1 MKMIFN
7 KSWKKK
13 LTAVLSALCISSTF
27 CSFAMAATPEEIE
40 AEIKRQQ
47 EYLAQLETQKTEAE
61 NTTLKNQISDLTAQ
75 VRALNAEKQQRNT
88 SFDAE
93 KSFNELNGYFWNMYD
108 QWVAEKETI
117 AKLIETVDKLAAQ
130 VSETHSAATAA
141 KAAAE
146 QQREERAA
154 ARQASR
160 ETYDSSEETPSYQRG
175 ALVNPGPTKSIGYT
189 QDAANAQGHST
200 MTFRYT
206 ETQLYKIY
214 CRAGYLTDIQLHKG
228 ESINFVGGGD
238 SSSWSVTSAVVGD
251 TAHLYIKPVV
261 ETGTTNLIITTN
273 KRSYQL
279 ILEAGD
285 WYNPMVRWT
294 YDEEALQN
302 SLLRQKKDEQT
313 VTDNLA
319 VSYDQLNFNY
329 SVKKNTAQAKPIM
342 IFDDTEKTII
352 KFKHAPKNAPAIFV
366 KEPGRKGVNMVNFK
380 IKDNCYILD
389 RIADTV
395 ELRYN
400 DYEITT
406 IARKGTAN

>member
-1 MKMIFN
+1 MLINCKV
-7 KSWKKK
+7 KK
-13 LTAVLSALCISSTF
+13 TIMATMAALMISSPF
-27 CSFAMAATPEEIE
+27 CAFSSAATTEEID

-47 EYLAQLETQKTEAE
+47 EYLAQLENKKIEAE
-61 NTTLKNQISDLTAQ
+61 NTNLRNEISNLTAQ
-75 VRALNAEKQQRNT
+75 VQALNREKQQAASN
-88 SFDAE
+88 FNAE

-108 QWVAEKETI
+108 QWVAEKDTV
-117 AKLIETVDKLAAQ
+117 AKLAESVAKLSAQ
-130 VSETHSAATAA
+130 IAEMHTAISEAP
-141 KAAAE
+141 
-146 QQREERAA
+146 
-154 ARQASR
+154 ARQQA
-160 ETYDSSEETPSYQRG
+160 SEEYSGGEEQPSYHRG

-189 QDAANAQGHST
+189 QDAANAQGNST

-214 CRAGYLTDIQLHKG
+214 CRAGYLTDIALHKG
-228 ESINFVGGGD
+228 EPINFVGGGD
-238 SSSWSVTSAVVGD
+238 SSSWSVT
-251 TAHLYIKPVV
+251 TATVDDVAHIYIKPVV

-302 SLLRQKKDEQT
+302 SIIRQKKDEIT

-319 VSYDQLNFNY
+319 VPFEQLNFNY
-329 SVKKNTAQAKPIM
+329 EVKRNNAMAKPVM

-352 KFKHAPKNAPAIFV
+352 KFARAPKNAPAIFV
-366 KEPGRKGVNMVNFK
+366 KEKGRKGINMVSFK

-389 RIADTV
+389 RVAESI

-400 DYEITT
+400 DSEITT
-406 IARKGTAN
+406 ISRKTGGF